1 MEARDASE
9 HLAVARTAPM
19 TNNYM
24 ALSLSSARVEV
35 GKPWCGSSVLSQDW
49 LPLKE
54 AKETGLSYMEKSLV

>member
-1 MEARDASE
+1 
-9 HLAVARTAPM
+9 M
-19 TNNYM
+19 TKNSM